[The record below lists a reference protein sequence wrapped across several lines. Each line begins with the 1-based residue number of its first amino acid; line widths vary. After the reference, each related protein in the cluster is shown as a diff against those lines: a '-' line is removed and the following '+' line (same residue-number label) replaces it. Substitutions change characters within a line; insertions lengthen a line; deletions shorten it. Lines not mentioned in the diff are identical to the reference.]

1 MNGTI
6 RNLAIKLKQDYVTGV
21 DNGADTQPIYFKQ
34 GEVVECLIYDRSVLH
49 TNILTESGWI
59 YQLPHSV
66 YEELRENITEKETNA
81 IDYFPEF
88 GVYVNSR

>member
-21 DNGADTQPIYFKQ
+21 DNGADTQPIYFKEGQ
-34 GEVVECLIYDRSVLH
+34 VIECLIYDRNTIH

-59 YQLPHSV
+59 YHLPHSV
-66 YEELRENITEKETNA
+66 YEPAKEDDVKQETEA
-81 IDYFPEF
+81 LDYFPEF
-88 GVYVNSR
+88 GVYVNVQ